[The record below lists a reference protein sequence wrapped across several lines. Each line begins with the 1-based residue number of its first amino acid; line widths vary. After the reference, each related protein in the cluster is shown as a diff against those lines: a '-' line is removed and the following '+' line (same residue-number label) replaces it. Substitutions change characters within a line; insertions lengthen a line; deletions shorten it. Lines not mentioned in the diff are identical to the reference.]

1 MSYYGIDYA
10 YLRGFRGIKAGFGS
24 PLEKGALWE
33 GVVKMQRTLLF
44 VFSLL
49 VCSMGV
55 PEASAQKIYHI
66 GAAVAND
73 QFVPAIEGFKKRM
86 AELGYVEGK
95 NVKYGILNAHGDLE
109 KMRSIATVLAQEKPD
124 LIVTSS
130 TTATA
135 PVAKASAGTNI
146 PVVFLSAGNPLAFV
160 KSYASSGNN
169 LTGIST
175 ASIDLTPK
183 RMELLKEL
191 APGIKKLISLNN
203 PNGENYRE
211 NLKATRDAAKKLG
224 LKLVE
229 IDVTSVDET
238 IQWAKEH
245 LKRKLGEGVF
255 YPPDA
260 VILNAIPKILPY
272 MVREKL
278 PSVSLNIAR
287 VKEGALAGYGPDYFA
302 LGQQGA
308 VLVDKILKGA
318 RPSDL
323 PIEQPLKLHL
333 VINLK
338 TAKAIGLKIPKQ
350 ILLRADELIE

>member
-1 MSYYGIDYA
+1 M
-10 YLRGFRGIKAGFGS
+10 RR
-24 PLEKGALWE
+24 
-33 GVVKMQRTLLF
+33 LLF
-44 VFSLL
+44 PLL
-49 VCSMGV
+49 VFLAAWMS
-55 PEASAQKIYHI
+55 PAQAWAQNRYRI

-73 QFVPAIEGFKKRM
+73 QFLPAIEGFKKRM
-86 AELGYVEGK
+86 IDLGYDEGK
-95 NVKYGILNAHGDLE
+95 NVKYEVYNAHGDLE
-109 KMRSIATVLAQEKPD
+109 MMKRLAQKLVQERPD

-146 PVVFLSAGNPLAFV
+146 PVVFLSAGNPLVFV

-183 RMELLKEL
+183 RMELLKKL
-191 APGIKKLISLNN
+191 APGIRRLISLNN

-211 NLKATRDAAKKLG
+211 NLKATRDAAKRLG
-224 LKLVE
+224 LILAE
-229 IDVTSVDET
+229 IDVTSLDET

-245 LKRKLGEGVF
+245 LHRKLGEGVF

-260 VILNAIPKILPY
+260 VILNAIPNILPY
-272 MVREKL
+272 MLRERL
-278 PSVSLNIAR
+278 PSVSVNIAR

-308 VLVDKILKGA
+308 VLADKIRKGA

-338 TAKAIGLKIPKQ
+338 TAKAIGLKVPKE
-350 ILLRADELIE
+350 IILRADELIE